1 MGSIRC
7 RGFSVLVLLVSSARG
22 DNLYG
27 PVLGLVADLRG
38 GVVLPIR
45 GIPGAAS
52 LGDALQL
59 GDVNAIAVSPRQNS
73 AVLMTNTGT
82 QVASLGADGKLSTV
96 DAGLPA
102 AFRPTVV
109 RFSPT
114 GMTAAFYDVTTN
126 ELWVKRDGVRQLDTS
141 QLPAALDHLAVSD
154 LAQTPVAGT
163 LAGDH
168 RSVFLMDDTGG
179 IRRITG
185 FTEVTDV
192 SFVGG
197 SGALAIADG
206 GAKQVMLVRDPL
218 AGNAPELQL
227 ELAGTQDGRF
237 RIASSNDGNLL
248 ALLAVPASGRPED
261 GRPLYVVPRRPSQPG
276 NPVLGL
282 LRLADRQWI
291 PLECACV
298 PSDLVPLNGNAVYR
312 LTDRLDRPLWILD
325 GDSAAPRLVFVPAV
339 QK

>member
-7 RGFSVLVLLVSSARG
+7 RGFSVLVLLLSSARG
-22 DNLYG
+22 DKLFG
-27 PVLGLVADLRG
+27 PVLGLVADPRG
-38 GVVLPIR
+38 GVLLPIR
-45 GIPGAAS
+45 GLPGAAS
-52 LGDALQL
+52 LGDPLQL
-59 GDVNAIAVSPRQNS
+59 ADVNAIAVCPRQSS

-82 QVASLGADGKLSTV
+82 RVASLGADGKLNTL

-102 AFRPTVV
+102 AFQPTVV

-114 GMTAAFYDVTTN
+114 GMTAAFYDAATN

-141 QLPAALDHLAVSD
+141 QLPAAIDHFAAGD

-168 RSVFLMDDTGG
+168 HSVFLMDDKGG

-206 GAKQVMLVRDPL
+206 GAKQVLLVRDPL
-218 AGNAPELQL
+218 TGNAPELQL
-227 ELAGTQDGRF
+227 ELAGAQDGRF

-248 ALLAVPASGRPED
+248 ALLAAPASGRQED
-261 GRPLYVVPRRPSQPG
+261 GRPLKVLPRRPVKPG

-291 PLECACV
+291 PLECDCV

-312 LTDRLDRPLWILD
+312 LTDRIDQPLWILD
-325 GDSAAPRLVFVPAV
+325 GDSAAPRLIFVPAV